1 MDSNI
6 KSRYWTHKEIEML
19 KTGFKDGKRIKI
31 LACELGRSVTAVNK
45 FLSRAG
51 IRNKRGSITVH
62 TGKKEKKRVF
72 EVSRATLNRIYH
84 DEFQT
89 DFFEVVR
96 YLKAAGY
103 KITKNESQCGVFYN
117 DEEYTLNG
125 KPTSKMKLLLLA
137 NRIRTEKR
145 QPIFSVSSVIW

>member
-1 MDSNI
+1 MNSNT
-6 KSRYWTHKEIEML
+6 KSKYWTHKEIEML
-19 KTGFKDGKRIKI
+19 KTGFRNGKRIKI
-31 LACELGRSVTAVNK
+31 LACEIGRSVTAVNK

-62 TGKKEKKRVF
+62 EEKKGKKRVF
-72 EVSRATLNRIYH
+72 EISRATLNKIYCN
-84 DEFQT
+84 EFQT

-96 YLKAAGY
+96 YLKAAGHR
-103 KITKNESQCGVFYN
+103 ITKNKSHDDVFYHC
-117 DEEYTLNG
+117 EEYTLNG

-145 QPIFSVSSVIW
+145 QPIFSVSSLIW